1 MKMTKKLIIA
11 SIVLPLVLSTG
22 SAFAFGGKDNK
33 GNKGGHGECRVGLDR
48 GMMKQLELTDAQKD
62 QFKTLKKATKEE
74 RKNKGEG
81 NSKQHQAERLAGL
94 DKVNSLLLADKFD
107 PAQAT
112 EIATEMASK
121 QIKRQVSMLNNQYQ
135 MISIL
140 TPEQKTKFVEIQ
152 KERLNDCAEKM
163 SDRHD
168 K

>member
-22 SAFAFGGKDNK
+22 SALAFGGKDNK

-48 GMMKQLELTDAQKD
+48 GMMKQLELTDAQKE
-62 QFKTLKKATKEE
+62 QLKTLRKATKEE
-74 RKNKGEG
+74 RKNKASGSPE
-81 NSKQHQAERLAGL
+81 QHQAERLAGL
-94 DKVNSLLLADKFD
+94 EKVNNLLLADKFD
-107 PAQAT
+107 PAKAT
-112 EIATEMASK
+112 EIAQEMAQK
-121 QIKRQVSMLNNQYQ
+121 QIKRQVSMLNNQYK

-152 KERLNDCAEKM
+152 KERLSNCAEKM

>member
-33 GNKGGHGECRVGLDR
+33 GHKGECRVGLDR
-48 GMMKQLELTDAQKD
+48 GIMKQLELTDAQKE
-62 QFKTLKKATKEE
+62 QFKTLRKATKEE

-81 NSKQHQAERLAGL
+81 NPKQHQAERLANL
-94 DKVNSLLLADKFD
+94 EKVNDLLLAEKFD
-107 PAQAT
+107 PAKAT
-112 EIATEMASK
+112 KIAQDMAQK
-121 QIKRQVSMLNNQYQ
+121 QIKRQVNMLNNQYKSL
-135 MISIL
+135 SIL
-140 TPEQKTKFVEIQ
+140 TPEQKTKFVELQ

-163 SDRHD
+163 ADRHD